1 MAVDPFCHMD
11 VEPDKA
17 AASSEYKGESYYF
30 CNKLCKE
37 KLDQDPEKYLGKPA
51 PKKAGFFSRMFKG

>member
-1 MAVDPFCHMD
+1 MAVDPVCHMD

-17 AASSEYKGESYYF
+17 AASSEYEGQSYYF

-37 KLDQDPEKYLGKPA
+37 KFDQDPDKYLKGPA
-51 PKKAGFFSRMFKG
+51 PEKAGFFSRMFKG